1 MEEFILG
8 FVDDSLKQQEYSP
21 DIAGE

>member
-1 MEEFILG
+1 MEEIILG
-8 FVDDSLKQQEYSP
+8 LVDDSLKQQEYSP